1 MALLYIENKKPVH
14 CPAFVNRSVDK
25 VGAGD
30 AMLSIVSLALKQNLD
45 PEIVLLLGSIAAGI
59 NVNSVGNKVAVNIE
73 EVLRIIKFILK

>member
-1 MALLYIENKKPVH
+1 MYKKNHKPIH
-14 CPAFVNRSVDK
+14 CPAFVDRSVDK

-30 AMLSIVSLALKQNLD
+30 AMLSIASLALKQNLD

-59 NVNSVGNKVAVNIE
+59 NVNSVGNKAAVNVE